1 LNKKSPL
8 YPTRMSPITIID
20 ACKVFVFILATLVP
34 MAYLY
39 VTYIETPIRK
49 YINQKNKIE

>member
-1 LNKKSPL
+1 MNKKSPL